1 MAKKFQF
8 RLQQVLNYRKQTEE
22 SRVRELA
29 EAKGSLLR
37 HEELMKAHEAEQTEL
52 IDQYRGME
60 ESGSF
65 KVEEAVFLGERQ
77 AQLLKRGQTDQ
88 KRAGALADFVEE
100 KRKTVIAASK
110 DRRLLE
116 NLKDRQQAQHAGEEA
131 RDEQKFLDEISSI
144 AFTRRERAD
153 KAARGE
159 LNENLRR

>member
-22 SRVRELA
+22 ARVRELA

-37 HEELMKAHEAEQTEL
+37 HEELMKAHEREQGEL
-52 IDQYRGME
+52 LEQYRGLE
-60 ESGSF
+60 ETGSF

-77 AQLLKRGQTDQ
+77 AQLLKRGQND
-88 KRAGALADFVEE
+88 KARAGALTDFVEE
-100 KRKTVIAASK
+100 KRKTVISASK

-116 NLKDRQQAQHAGEEA
+116 NLRDRQKVQHNGEEA

-144 AFTRRERAD
+144 AFIRRDRAD
-153 KAARGE
+153 KAAKVE
-159 LNENLRR
+159 PNENLRR

>member
-37 HEELMKAHEAEQTEL
+37 HEEQMKAHETEQTEL

-77 AQLLKRGQTDQ
+77 AQLLKRGQTDR
-88 KRAGALADFVEE
+88 KRAEALADFVEE

-116 NLKDRQQAQHAGEEA
+116 NLRDRQKAGHAGEEA

-144 AFTRRERAD
+144 AFTRRERAE
-153 KAARGE
+153 KAAQGE
-159 LNENLRR
+159 PNENLRR